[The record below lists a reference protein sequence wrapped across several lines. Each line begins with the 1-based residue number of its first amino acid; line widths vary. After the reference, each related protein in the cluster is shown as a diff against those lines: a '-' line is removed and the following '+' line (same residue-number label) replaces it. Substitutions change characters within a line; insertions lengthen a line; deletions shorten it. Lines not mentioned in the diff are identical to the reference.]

1 MEPSENF
8 DDLDQ
13 PTFFQ
18 RHPLVIG
25 AVLAVVA
32 GVIAAI
38 AIGAFSQQ
46 KSLSRSQHLQVVQI
60 LPPPPPPPPPPTP
73 PPQQATPPPEKMVEQ
88 QKMIEPEAKPK
99 EELRKDEPPKPHEA
113 PPGPLGLNA
122 KGEGPGDAFG
132 LVGRPG
138 GNGLLGGGGGGGSR
152 WGWYANEVQNGVTT
166 ALRNNPRTR
175 TSKFSNLSIRIWLDK
190 GGRITRTQLSG
201 SSGDPAVDNAI
212 VNEALSGLQMQ
223 EPPPGDM
230 PMPIVLRASASRP

>member
-18 RHPLVIG
+18 RHPLAIG
-25 AVLAVVA
+25 AVLALVA

-38 AIGAFSQQ
+38 AIAAFSQQ
-46 KSLSRSQHLQVVQI
+46 KLPSRSQQLQVVQI
-60 LPPPPPPPPPPTP
+60 LPPPPPPPTP

-88 QKMIEPEAKPK
+88 QKMIEPESKPK
-99 EELRKDEPPKPHEA
+99 ENEPPKPHEA

-138 GNGLLGGGGGGGSR
+138 GNGLLGGGGGGGGASR
-152 WGWYANEVQNGVTT
+152 WGWYANEVQNGITT

-175 TSKFSNLSIRIWLDK
+175 TAKFSNLSIRIWLNK

-230 PMPIVLRASASRP
+230 PMPIVLRASARRP